1 VSKSHGTGPSGGDAR
16 KTAGASIR
24 RIGGI
29 SEASFSR
36 DVETFRKGSLAF
48 WRKAFKGKT
57 PEEATKLATSLKAP
71 VLVGVHAGGRVEV
84 IDGRHRLT
92 AAKRAGAKSI
102 RAKVIVYGP
111 RGGIVRTYVGKVPL

>member
-1 VSKSHGTGPSGGDAR
+1 MSKGHGTGPSGGDAR
-16 KTAGASIR
+16 KSAGASIR

-29 SEASFSR
+29 SHAQFGREGM
-36 DVETFRKGSLAF
+36 RKGSQEYWKKIF
-48 WRKAFKGKT
+48 EGVDT
-57 PEEATKLATSLKAP
+57 EQATKLATSLKTP

-102 RAKVIVYGP
+102 RAKVVVYGP
-111 RGGIVRTYVGKVPL
+111 RGGIVRTYTGRVPI